1 MLKRLELIG
10 FKSFAERTVFE
21 FGPGITAIVGPNGS
35 GKSNIVDAVRWILGE
50 QSAKSLRGGEMADVI
65 FNGSSTR
72 RSLGFAE
79 VTLTLDNS
87 QRLLAIDSDEVQITR
102 RVYRSGEGEYLI
114 NKQPS
119 RLRDIKELFLGSGA
133 GAEAYCVIAQG
144 RIEAILQA
152 TNKERR
158 VIFEEAAGIS
168 RFKAKKIETLRKLEQ
183 ADQNLLRVRDV
194 LEEVDRQLRSVKQ
207 QAAKA
212 QRYQEYADRLRQLRL
227 TLALHEYDSLTRQL
241 AAGQQMLD
249 QARSAL
255 REQTDQV
262 QRSEQAL
269 RKLEEELEVEE
280 RRLRDAESA
289 VGDARRRITAAETV
303 LEHERDRLGAS
314 EQELSRLLGEDL
326 RLGQQVAD
334 LRIAFAE
341 VERQLAEAEAAWQAL
356 AETAAQREEALRQ
369 ATAELAQLRKRSDQ
383 GRADLLEHFQAATRL
398 HNEQIS
404 LQSQIGSLR
413 QHSRRLEQQSAQ
425 AASEAERLAE
435 ELRKFEAEAGEV
447 TARLLAVREEV
458 TALLRERDA
467 VRHQAERAAGRL
479 VALREERSVLQGRVE
494 TLEELERKQEG
505 VGAGV
510 QQVLGILAAEPEGP
524 WATVLG
530 LLADLIR
537 VEGPHAPL
545 IDLVLG
551 DLAYAFVYLDASDLH
566 QAFASLAEPLRG
578 RVTFVPVGPDGVASA
593 PHGAGT
599 GGNPASLSTV
609 EGTPTS
615 TAPSPP
621 GILARAVDLV
631 TVNDERVRELVR
643 KLLERIAIVEDFEA
657 ARQIVAQYPGWT
669 CITARGELLRADGIC
684 AVGKP
689 DQGFGI
695 ISRRSEL
702 HELRKRTAAL
712 EQEMLAG
719 QRELAALRDR
729 LAQFEAEEIRL
740 TQTEQEFSG
749 RLAVVQSHI
758 QQISDRLHGFSEDL
772 RLSRVELAQV
782 QDELQRLERT
792 ETEVQTRLAA
802 LHQHEAELRRDLEQT
817 EAEIARLEEA
827 RQNLQQE
834 TVAAQ
839 VAAAKAEERRQ
850 AVTARSAQVRREYEQ
865 RLREHRHGQELYAQ
879 LRVRLRQSQL
889 LLLQTTSEQ
898 AEAYRAKE
906 QAQMWLEEAEA
917 AAADLRRRRQEVVA
931 ALQNERRR
939 EAEWQEQVH
948 TRSLEVNDL
957 NHRRATLSER
967 LREEQEADLEQ
978 LYQHYQPAE
987 TPLDRAALE
996 EAIQDL
1002 RQKIARLGNVSLDS
1016 LQELQELEGRAA
1028 SLQSQVDDLTRAK
1041 AALEEI
1047 IGRINTDSRRLFTEM
1062 FETIRGH
1069 FQELFRKLF
1078 GGGMADIV
1086 LENPED
1092 VLESGIEIIA
1102 RPPGKE
1108 LRSISLLSGGEKTLT
1123 AVALLLAI
1131 FRSKPSPFC
1140 ILDEVDAALDEANTG
1155 RFAAVLREFTD
1166 RSQFIMVTHSKRT
1179 MAMADVLYGVTM
1191 QEAGVSKRVSVR
1203 LDEWP
1208 ENGAA

>member
-79 VTLTLDNS
+79 VTVTLDNS

-152 TNKERR
+152 STRERR

-168 RFKAKKIETLRKLEQ
+168 RFKARKLETLRKLEQ

-212 QRYQEYADRLRQLRL
+212 QRYQDYAGQLRHLRL
-227 TLALHEYDSLTRQL
+227 TLALQEFDALTRQL
-241 AAGQQMLD
+241 AAAQQGLD
-249 QARSAL
+249 QARLAL
-255 REQTDQV
+255 QEQTDRV
-262 QRSEQAL
+262 QHSEAAL
-269 RKLEEELEVEE
+269 QRLETELAAEE
-280 RRLRDAESA
+280 RRLRDAENA
-289 VGDARRRITAAETV
+289 VADARRRITAAETV
-303 LEHERDRLGAS
+303 LEHERDRLGAT
-314 EQELSRLLGEDL
+314 EQELSRLRTQDF
-326 RLGQQVAD
+326 RLGTQLAGLRGAVAE
-334 LRIAFAE
+334 IE
-341 VERQLAEAEAAWQAL
+341 KQLAESDASWKASAEAVAEH
-356 AETAAQREEALRQ
+356 ETALRRVAEEAARLRQ
-369 ATAELAQLRKRSDQ
+369 RSEQQRAE
-383 GRADLLEHFQAATRL
+383 LLEHFQAATRL
-398 HNEQIS
+398 HNEQVS
-404 LQSQIGSLR
+404 LQTQINSLR
-413 QHSRRLEQQSAQ
+413 QHRRRLEQQSAQ
-425 AASEAERLAE
+425 AASEAEKLGEEVRQLQAE
-435 ELRKFEAEAGEV
+435 EADAA
-447 TARLLAVREEV
+447 ARLSTLREEV
-458 TALLRERDA
+458 EALLRERDA
-467 VRHQAERAAGRL
+467 VRHQAETTAGRL
-479 VALREERSVLQGRVE
+479 VALREERSALQGRIQ
-494 TLEELERKQEG
+494 TLEELERRQEG

-510 QQVLGILAAEPEGP
+510 QQVLGIIAAASDGP
-524 WATVLG
+524 WATVIG

-537 VEGPHAPL
+537 VESAHASL
-545 IDLVLG
+545 IEAALG
-551 DLAYAFVYLDASDLH
+551 DLAYAFVYTDERSLK
-566 QAFASLAEPLRG
+566 QALEGLPEPLSG
-578 RVTFVPVGPDGVASA
+578 RVLFVPAGAGPVSAAEVGVAEGVLPTSVAERLPGQPSPEFPGVLRRAADVVTVADPRIRGLVEKLLGQTWIVRDLDTALAVTRQWPGFRCLTLRGEIVQGDGVWSVGTVD
-593 PHGAGT
+593 HG
-599 GGNPASLSTV
+599 L
-609 EGTPTS
+609 
-615 TAPSPP
+615 
-621 GILARAVDLV
+621 GIL
-631 TVNDERVRELVR
+631 
-643 KLLERIAIVEDFEA
+643 
-657 ARQIVAQYPGWT
+657 
-669 CITARGELLRADGIC
+669 
-684 AVGKP
+684 
-689 DQGFGI
+689 
-695 ISRRSEL
+695 SRRSEL
-702 HELRKRTAAL
+702 HELRNRCSAL
-712 EQEMLAG
+712 EQEMLSG
-719 QRELAALRDR
+719 QRQLAALRDR
-729 LAQFEAEEIRL
+729 LAQFEAQESRL
-740 TQTEQEFSG
+740 YQTEQELSG
-749 RLAVVQSHI
+749 RVAALRSHI
-758 QQISDRLHGFSEDL
+758 QQRTDRLAGFSEDL
-772 RLSRVELAQV
+772 RLGRVELEQLE
-782 QDELQRLERT
+782 QELQRLERS
-792 ETEVQTRLAA
+792 EADVQTRLAEM
-802 LHQHEAELRRDLEQT
+802 QRREAELRQAIEQT
-817 EAEIARLEEA
+817 EAETVRIEEA
-827 RQNLQQE
+827 RHALQQE
-834 TVAAQ
+834 AVTAQ

-850 AVTARSAQVRREYEQ
+850 AVAARLAQARRELEQ
-865 RLREHRHGQELYAQ
+865 RHREHRQGQDLFAQ
-879 LRVRLRQSQL
+879 LRVRLQQSQL
-889 LLLQTTSEQ
+889 LLLQTTSEH
-898 AEAYRAKE
+898 AEACQAKE
-906 QAQMWLEEAEA
+906 LAQAGLDEAEA
-917 AAADLRRRRQEVVA
+917 VVADLRRRRQEVIA
-931 ALQNERRR
+931 ALHRDRR
-939 EAEWQEQVH
+939 QEQDWQQQVH
-948 TRSLEVNDL
+948 ARSLEVHDL
-957 NHRRATLSER
+957 THRRATLIER

-978 LYQHYQPAE
+978 LYQGYEAPA
-987 TPLDRAALE
+987 TPPDRTALE
-996 EAIQDL
+996 AEIQEL
-1002 RQKIARLGNVSLDS
+1002 RRKIARLGNVSLDS

-1028 SLQSQVDDLTRAK
+1028 SLQAQVDDLTRAK

-1047 IGRINTDSRRLFTEM
+1047 IARINADSRRLFTEM

-1086 LENPED
+1086 LENPDD